1 MSTTVYAYVH
11 CSTCKKT
18 LRWLDARGVQYSTR
32 DLVAER
38 VDAATLRDLWQR
50 SGQPLRRFFNTHGQS
65 YRDGDFKA
73 RVAEMSDEAQL
84 EALASDGKLVKRPI
98 VDTGD
103 RVLVGFH
110 EPAYTDTFG

>member
-11 CSTCKKT
+11 CGTCKKA
-18 LRWLDARGVQYSTR
+18 LRWLDSRGVQYTTR
-32 DLVAER
+32 DLVAEP
-38 VDAATLRDLWQR
+38 VDAATLRDLWRR

-73 RVAEMSDEAQL
+73 RLAEMSDEEQIA
-84 EALASDGKLVKRPI
+84 ALAGDGKLVKRPI

-110 EPAYTDTFG
+110 ESGFTDTFG